1 MPISLSV
8 QEKEKMTGLRII
20 SNLTMLLVFVQS
32 LGLLLLQYIGLC
44 VMVMIQGRLLRF
56 SGRVA
61 SCNKIHT
68 TCEACSDTVL
78 ITQYKKKKQNKIK
91 NYQLWSKALA
101 VTNVDYTSDN
111 NYHVTLLLI
120 IIIFNTIKM

>member
-1 MPISLSV
+1 MANKKKPAPMPISLSV
-8 QEKEKMTGLRII
+8 QEKEKVTGLRII

-61 SCNKIHT
+61 SCNKIHI
-68 TCEACSDTVL
+68 TCEVCSDTVL
-78 ITQYKKKKQNKIK
+78 ITQYKKKAKQNKKLPNKIK
-91 NYQLWSKALA
+91 GLSCYKCRL
-101 VTNVDYTSDN
+101 Y
-111 NYHVTLLLI
+111 
-120 IIIFNTIKM
+120 

>member
-44 VMVMIQGRLLRF
+44 AMVMIQGRLLRF

-61 SCNKIHT
+61 SCNKIHIT
-68 TCEACSDTVL
+68 SEACSDT
-78 ITQYKKKKQNKIK
+78 IFNHTIPKKKAKQNKKLPNKIK
-91 NYQLWSKALA
+91 GLSCYKCRL
-101 VTNVDYTSDN
+101 Y
-111 NYHVTLLLI
+111 
-120 IIIFNTIKM
+120 

>member
-1 MPISLSV
+1 MANKKKPAPMPISRSV

-61 SCNKIHT
+61 SCNKIHI

-78 ITQYKKKKQNKIK
+78 ITQYKKKAKQNKKLPNKIK
-91 NYQLWSKALA
+91 GLSCYKCRL
-101 VTNVDYTSDN
+101 Y
-111 NYHVTLLLI
+111 
-120 IIIFNTIKM
+120 